1 MTDFIR
7 EVDEDLRQEKVK
19 RALSRYWYLIAGLVV
34 LILGGVGAWK
44 AYDYLRSQKA
54 EAASARYLDALDLDR
69 TGKADEA
76 VAALQG
82 LQGDGTSGYR
92 LLARFRLA
100 GATGAKDAAAGA
112 KLFDDLAADPGVD
125 PAMQAVAKLRAG
137 LLLLDKLPYP
147 ELRQRLDLLADANS
161 PVRNAAREMVALG
174 ALKAGKIDEA
184 ARAFDA
190 IEADPLATASQHQ
203 RIEALQGL
211 VRGAGEVP
219 VPPVA
224 PPPAPVSTPPAAS
237 VPPPAVAADPV
248 LPAADPTPPLVGDP
262 VPAAAAP
269 SPPAAPDP
277 AK

>member
-44 AYDYLRSQKA
+44 AYDYVRTQKA
-54 EAASARYLDALDLDR
+54 EAASARYLDALDSDR
-69 TGKADEA
+69 TGKGDEA

-82 LQGDGTSGYR
+82 LQSDGTPGYR

-112 KLFDDLAADPGVD
+112 KQFDDLAADPGVD

-147 ELRQRLDLLADANS
+147 ELRQRLDPLADANS
-161 PVRNAAREMVALG
+161 PVRNAAREMVALA
-174 ALKAGKIDEA
+174 ALNAGKIDEA
-184 ARAFDA
+184 ARALEA
-190 IEADPLATASQHQ
+190 VEADALATASQRQ
-203 RIEALQGL
+203 RVQALQGL
-211 VRGAGEVP
+211 VRGAGEAPAPAGPQTSGASAPPAADSAPAGAANPVPPAAVPAPPPAADP

-224 PPPAPVSTPPAAS
+224 
-237 VPPPAVAADPV
+237 VP
-248 LPAADPTPPLVGDP
+248 
-262 VPAAAAP
+262 
-269 SPPAAPDP
+269 SSPAAPDP
-277 AK
+277 AQ

>member
-44 AYDYLRSQKA
+44 AYDYLRTQKA

-69 TGKADEA
+69 TGKGDEA

-82 LQGDGTSGYR
+82 LQADGTAGYR

-112 KLFDDLAADPGVD
+112 RQFDDLAADPAVE
-125 PAMQAVAKLRAG
+125 PAMQAVARLRAG

-147 ELRQRLDLLADANS
+147 ELRQRLDPLADANS
-161 PVRNAAREMVALG
+161 PVRDAAREMIAL
-174 ALKAGKIDEA
+174 AAFKAGKIEEA
-184 ARAFDA
+184 GHALDA
-190 IEADPLATASQHQ
+190 IEADPLATASQRQ
-203 RIEALQGL
+203 RVEALQGL
-211 VRGAGEVP
+211 VRGAGE
-219 VPPVA
+219 A
-224 PPPAPVSTPPAAS
+224 
-237 VPPPAVAADPV
+237 
-248 LPAADPTPPLVGDP
+248 P
-262 VPAAAAP
+262 VPAASPAPPGSAP
-269 SPPAAPDP
+269 SSPAAAGPVSPPPVTASPPAPDP